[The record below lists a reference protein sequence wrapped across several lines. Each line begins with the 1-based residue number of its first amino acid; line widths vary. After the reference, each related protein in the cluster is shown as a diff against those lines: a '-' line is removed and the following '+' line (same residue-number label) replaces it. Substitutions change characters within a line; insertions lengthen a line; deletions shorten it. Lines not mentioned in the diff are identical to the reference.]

1 MNGTLNTRESQ
12 RMEEIAVY
20 LVIGAAAVIIA
31 LSWPSLYLRS
41 RYFFWMIIVATGV
54 AAISSVWAVLSA
66 NTVYWYNAFLFG
78 GGFVAYMWFIWKKYS
93 NRQKFFGADRKDD

>member
-1 MNGTLNTRESQ
+1 MNEV
-12 RMEEIAVY
+12 AVY
-20 LVIGAAAVIIA
+20 IVVGAAVIIIA

-66 NTVYWYNAFLFG
+66 DTVYWYNAFLFG

-93 NRQKFFGADRKDD
+93 KRQPFFGTSRQDE